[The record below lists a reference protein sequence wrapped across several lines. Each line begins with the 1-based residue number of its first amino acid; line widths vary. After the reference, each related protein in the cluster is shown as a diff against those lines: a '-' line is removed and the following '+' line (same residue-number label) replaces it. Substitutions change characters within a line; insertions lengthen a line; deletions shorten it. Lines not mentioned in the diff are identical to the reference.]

1 MKQEDKKAIL
11 DKYVTL
17 NEQIKVLEAELKLLK
32 KVVKEDVGT
41 EVEGF
46 EITINEIERE
56 SFSLKD
62 ARENLS
68 KDLLRK
74 LAKFIKTT
82 TYETLSVKRAWAILN
97 KIYWMI

>member
-82 TYETLSVKRAWAILN
+82 TYETLSVKRA
-97 KIYWMI
+97 